1 MVVVRSDSLDLER
14 GCACFR
20 GDAVVS
26 DGDEG
31 SSRTKLCDF
40 DSHALASSPRC
51 ERVVV
56 EPRACG
62 RGALAGVLVRRWG
75 RAAFGRLA
83 PGVFRGQAGCRE
95 HDCPPQ
101 RAPSQTSACQLVH
114 PAGPHRR
121 THSKRHLARLLT
133 NRGLAA
139 QVSQTL
145 ARSQE
150 SAELLLGEPGLQRVP
165 QCHSPAYW
173 RSV

>member
-1 MVVVRSDSLDLER
+1 MAFQSSSLDLER

-83 PGVFRGQAGCRE
+83 PGVFRGQAGCPRARL
-95 HDCPPQ
+95 PAATRPQ
-101 RAPSQTSACQLVH
+101 SNERVQLVH
-114 PAGPHRR
+114 PADPHRR
-121 THSKRHLARLLT
+121 SHSKRHLARLLT

-165 QCHSPAYW
+165 QCRSPAYW